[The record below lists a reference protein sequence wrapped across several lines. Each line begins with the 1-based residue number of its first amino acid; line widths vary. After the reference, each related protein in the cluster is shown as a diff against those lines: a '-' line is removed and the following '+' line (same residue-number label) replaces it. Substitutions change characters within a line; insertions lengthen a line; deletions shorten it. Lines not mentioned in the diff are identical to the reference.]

1 MEIQNCGVPP
11 NNAYQNSKFLSWEHE
26 VFEVSEYK
34 RKLEF
39 AQRLGVPKWG
49 GFPQN
54 RAAKI
59 QTFHH

>member
-11 NNAYQNSKFLSWEHE
+11 NNAYQNLKFLSWEHE

-39 AQRLGVPKWG
+39 A
-49 GFPQN
+49 
-54 RAAKI
+54 
-59 QTFHH
+59 